1 MEQQNGKMVTLQH
14 TIKEINYSAFKL
26 KLDQTSDTRFL
37 TLSTSVNFAKYILQ
51 PTKSF
56 LKYNELLK
64 TQLKGLN

>member
-1 MEQQNGKMVTLQH
+1 MEQQNGKMGTLQH

-26 KLDQTSDTRFL
+26 KSDQTADTRFL
-37 TLSTSVNFAKYILQ
+37 TFPTSVTFVKNILQ